1 MFGIFFGV
9 NSEGPILSSEK
20 ETENC
25 CLEFTSAAV
34 EVTPGSFRS
43 SCNNGKSKRD
53 ARAKVVVL
61 PIYFRPIAFLPFSLP
76 SP

>member
-9 NSEGPILSSEK
+9 NSEGLILSSEK

-43 SCNNGKSKRD
+43 SCNNGKKNRD
-53 ARAKVVVL
+53 VRAKL
-61 PIYFRPIAFLPFSLP
+61 LFCESEPIAFLPFSLP